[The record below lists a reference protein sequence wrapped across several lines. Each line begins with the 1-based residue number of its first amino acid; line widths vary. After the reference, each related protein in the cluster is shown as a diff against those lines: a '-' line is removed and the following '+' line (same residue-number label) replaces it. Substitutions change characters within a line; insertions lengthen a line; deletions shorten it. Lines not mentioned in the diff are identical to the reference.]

1 MNIMEHTRAIQK
13 LISTGNFISVNK
25 TLMKCC
31 GLNEAVVLGELIS
44 EQDYFE
50 ENNMLDEEGFFYIT
64 VAKLQ
69 DITTLSERS
78 QRTTLS
84 HLVDMQL
91 VEIVYKGLPK
101 KRHIKIN
108 IENILNMIEE
118 YSTNSN
124 KVTSNCVTQSLDT
137 YQRSTN
143 NNKVNNN
150 KHINKVVVGQGK
162 NSNTNIRHIYELS
175 KEELEKLKQVVLEN
189 RDTRNITYKE
199 IQKQFELIESVTY
212 NTPDVCDMLI
222 DRIKCEENLERRR
235 LNNTPFSKEIF

>member
-1 MNIMEHTRAIQK
+1 MEHTRAIQK
-13 LISTGNFISVNK
+13 LISAGNFISVNK

-44 EQDYFE
+44 EQDYFD
-50 ENNMLDEEGFFYIT
+50 ENNLLDEEGFFYIT

-78 QRTTLS
+78 QRTVLS

-91 VEIVYKGLPK
+91 IEVVYKGLPK

-108 IENILNMIEE
+108 IENIMNMIEE

-124 KVTSNCVTQSLDT
+124 KVTSNGVTQSQDT

-143 NNKVNNN
+143 NNKINNN
-150 KHINKVVVGQGK
+150 KYINKVVVGQG
-162 NSNTNIRHIYELS
+162 NNLSTNIRHIYELS
-175 KEELEKLKQVVLEN
+175 TEELEKLKQLVLEN
-189 RDTRNITYKE
+189 RDTRNVTYKD
-199 IQKQFELIESVTY
+199 IQKQFQLIESVMY

-222 DRIKCEENLERRR
+222 DRIKCEGELERRR
-235 LNNTPFSKEIF
+235 SKDTLLSKEVF